1 MNIDQLTAPEK
12 GFTKAEREWI
22 KTVLIPAIKTVQ
34 GIAGRN
40 VNINNTSDGQT
51 INVSDCDACP

>member
-1 MNIDQLTAPEK
+1 MNIDQLTAPDK

-40 VNINNTSDGQT
+40 VNIKNDDSGQT
-51 INVSDCDACP
+51 INVSDCDPCP

>member
-40 VNINNTSDGQT
+40 VNINNTADGQT